1 MAENLRRLQEL
12 GINGLASS
20 FNKWFTKPA
29 TTKGKKSANK
39 KSNSEDSDSSEY
51 LLEDDVQGDSDD
63 DDTESDEQPQPLAI
77 EVLLLSCVGREDICI
92 AFLCCFLHIFSLIY
106 ALAYRCS
113 SLTSSFFISFLNEHM

>member
-1 MAENLRRLQEL
+1 MAENLRRLQKL

-29 TTKGKKSANK
+29 TTKG
-39 KSNSEDSDSSEY
+39 SNSEDSDSSEY

>member
-1 MAENLRRLQEL
+1 MLKNLRKLQEL

-20 FNKWFTKPA
+20 FNKSCTQPA

-63 DDTESDEQPQPLAI
+63 DDTESDDQPQPLAI
-77 EVLLLSCVGREDICI
+77 KVLLLS
-92 AFLCCFLHIFSLIY
+92 SKY
-106 ALAYRCS
+106 
-113 SLTSSFFISFLNEHM
+113 